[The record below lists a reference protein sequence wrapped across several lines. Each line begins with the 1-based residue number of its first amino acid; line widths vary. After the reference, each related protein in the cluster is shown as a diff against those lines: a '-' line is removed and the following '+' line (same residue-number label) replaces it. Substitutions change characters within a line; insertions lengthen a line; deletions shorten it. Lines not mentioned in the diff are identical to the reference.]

1 MKINC
6 GFIPGITSQVGAELP
21 VDSDD
26 AAYEN
31 RSKNGNS
38 LLFVFE
44 RGYYTCIFF
53 AHIVPI

>member
-1 MKINC
+1 MIGVHNSMKNHG
-6 GFIPGITSQVGAELP
+6 GFISDISSQVGAELP

-31 RSKNGNS
+31 QSKNGNS

-44 RGYYTCIFF
+44 RGC
-53 AHIVPI
+53 